1 MCDLILSFY
10 LGLVGL
16 LLIAILIYIFVEL
29 VESYDDLNLIVEK
42 IKYKCEKNERVRIGE
57 MMKRPNKYDF
67 DFSEDY
73 ESNLE
78 TYCDELESII
88 SKGDCVYHY
97 EKKIESLEKALDKA
111 CSLLVEAVSQ
121 DCTIFDEVIEEEYIL
136 RTEIKEWKEWL
147 MKDE

>member
-16 LLIAILIYIFVEL
+16 LLIAILIYIYVEL

-42 IKYKCEKNERVRIGE
+42 IKYKGEKNERVRMGE
-57 MMKRPNKYDF
+57 IMERPNKYDF

-78 TYCDELESII
+78 TYCDELE
-88 SKGDCVYHY
+88 
-97 EKKIESLEKALDKA
+97 KALDKA
-111 CSLLVEAVSQ
+111 IKKITLDNDEGFEHLDSQ
-121 DCTIFDEVIEEEYIL
+121 YEY
-136 RTEIKEWKEWL
+136 WKDWL